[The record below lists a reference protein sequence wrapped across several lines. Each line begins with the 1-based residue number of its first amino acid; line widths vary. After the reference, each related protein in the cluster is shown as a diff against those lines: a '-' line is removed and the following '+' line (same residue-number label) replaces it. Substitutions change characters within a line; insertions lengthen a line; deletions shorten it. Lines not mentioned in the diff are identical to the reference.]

1 MWPKS
6 TQRKQDKTSK
16 NTWLLC
22 TLLRAQLERHHTK
35 TCAPSL
41 ECIIDIRPS
50 KVAPELHVPSTEN
63 AQHVDSLWLRVRK
76 LIWIMLID
84 NAQYIV
90 TNQGV
95 HNMPGS
101 KRMELC
107 VCVCP
112 LKMYLATCWV
122 PRSCEVTIMIW
133 VHKAGNSL
141 YVFIYVQFLSFH
153 VLCLAF
159 IYLYT
164 FASCSFFSS
173 QFQKRQNVYKNAF
186 PHKSSWKRIQIK
198 GTSKEPKQVVN
209 KGVVSKDRDRD
220 SWKINEIEHGK
231 YSNRNDMDLLKS
243 VWN

>member
-22 TLLRAQLERHHTK
+22 TLLHAQLERHHTK

-41 ECIIDIRPS
+41 ESIIDIRPS

-63 AQHVDSLWLRVRK
+63 AQHVGSLWLPVHK

-84 NAQYIV
+84 NDQYIV

-107 VCVCP
+107 VCVP
-112 LKMYLATCWV
+112 LKDVSSYMLGSQVVWGH
-122 PRSCEVTIMIW
+122 IIIW

-141 YVFIYVQFLSFH
+141 YILIYVQFLSFH

-159 IYLYT
+159 IYLYILSRP
-164 FASCSFFSS
+164 FSCFLSIPKTAKIFIKRFFL
-173 QFQKRQNVYKNAF
+173 
-186 PHKSSWKRIQIK
+186 
-198 GTSKEPKQVVN
+198 
-209 KGVVSKDRDRD
+209 
-220 SWKINEIEHGK
+220 IN
-231 YSNRNDMDLLKS
+231 L
-243 VWN
+243 